1 MVLLLQ
7 ASGCC
12 VTATAPLSPRGCS
25 EFVTFRMKFWTP
37 VSNFS
42 TFTQKARMQVHTS
55 LSAAG
60 GPLQVLG
67 GPLLV
72 LRFTP
77 WLGWPVGV
85 LSLVEATGSQAASQ
99 RDRVSQTPGFL
110 VVFWLS
116 YWPWVILGKFL
127 YLSVPQF
134 PEL

>member
-1 MVLLLQ
+1 
-7 ASGCC
+7 
-12 VTATAPLSPRGCS
+12 
-25 EFVTFRMKFWTP
+25 
-37 VSNFS
+37 
-42 TFTQKARMQVHTS
+42 MQVHTS